1 MELLHQL
8 CMLAPDLVFLSLR
21 PTKFELSSPFVVF
34 ERVDKQVQIVDL
46 IDLRH
51 KEVNVGKEF
60 LWVHIVNHVDI
71 DLVLPQ

>member
-1 MELLHQL
+1 
-8 CMLAPDLVFLSLR
+8 MLALDLVFLSLR

-51 KEVNVGKEF
+51 KEVNVRKEF
-60 LWVHIVNHVDI
+60 LWVHIINHVDI